1 MKYLLTMQF
10 DRGLDFGTH
19 VSSEEGVPLCRNG
32 LRRACPDVDHR
43 RPFEVRLQKAKPSG
57 DKFIRL
63 YRADSAMRSHP
74 AFRRLRWYYD
84 WGHKPWQF
92 VLEVTA
98 DTVLNR
104 IADSEYV
111 DELYATFWQE
121 DAD

>member
-57 DKFIRL
+57 DKFIRV
-63 YRADSAMRSHP
+63 YRPLPADRMDP
-74 AFRRLRWYYD
+74 EWYYD